1 MKIPKESGVNLNYLF
16 LIFIT
21 FSLIACELGSDY
33 TKSNQNLKNKN
44 GAVSSTS
51 SLASAAGIDIM
62 KKGGNAFDAIVATG
76 FTLAVTSPSNGNIG
90 GGGFMVAR
98 TAEGEIVTLD
108 FREKAPT
115 LSYETMFLDQEGN
128 YSRNLA
134 LLSHKSSG
142 VPGTVDGLL
151 KIFDDYGSGN
161 FTLDEIMSYA
171 IDYAENGHAINKS
184 SAWGFDFYKHLFLE
198 DKGST
203 EIFIKNY
210 SLEMRQLKEDVQNET
225 IPEEEYI
232 KKMRDI
238 KEWNEGDIIVQ
249 KDLAKT
255 LKRIA
260 TNGRDGFYDGETADL
275 IVSEMKANNGLIS
288 HDDLNE
294 YSSVYREPIV
304 GSYRGY
310 TIISMG
316 PPSSGGPLI
325 IQMLNMLENFD
336 VSSMT
341 RNSTEFVH
349 MLTEIQRLAYADRA
363 IHLGDPD
370 FYPSPVPMLISKD
383 YAKKRLELVSM
394 DKATPSTDIA
404 AGSTIPESME
414 TTHYSAMDKFGNTVG
429 ITTTINLSYGNKKIV
444 DGAGFLLNNEMD
456 DFASSPGSQ
465 NAFGLIGYEA
475 NSIKPAKR
483 PLSSMSPTI
492 VLNPEGEPL
501 MTIGAAG
508 GSRIITT
515 VLQVIISVIDHKL
528 NVQEAISLGRT
539 HSQWIPDVIRYEG
552 KNKMNTEFNQF
563 LPSLSTKQIE
573 DLKSLNHKFEDG
585 NVENGIYYLARAHGI
600 MYKDG
605 QFITGVDWRGNGEIS
620 DGITY

>member
-1 MKIPKESGVNLNYLF
+1 ML
-16 LIFIT
+16 
-21 FSLIACELGSDY
+21 SLVACKFGSDY
-33 TKSNQNLKNKN
+33 TQSSENLENKN

-51 SLASAAGIDIM
+51 RLASAAGIDIM

-98 TAEGEIVTLD
+98 TANGEIVTLD

-115 LSYETMFLDQEGN
+115 LSYETMFLDENGN

-142 VPGTVDGLL
+142 VPGTVDGLI
-151 KIFDDYGSGN
+151 KIFNDYGSGN
-161 FTLDEIMSYA
+161 FTLNEILSYA
-171 IDYAENGHAINKS
+171 IEYAENGHAINKS
-184 SAWGFDFYKHLFLE
+184 SAFGFDFYKHLFLE

-203 EIFIKNY
+203 EVFIKDY
-210 SLEMRQLKEDVQNET
+210 SLEMRQLQEDVSNGT

-232 KKMRDI
+232 KKMRQLNQ
-238 KEWNEGDIIVQ
+238 WNEGDVIVQ
-249 KDLAKT
+249 KDLAET

-260 TNGRDGFYDGETADL
+260 LNGRDGFYEGKTADL
-275 IVSEMKANNGLIS
+275 IVNEMKLNNGLIS
-288 HDDLNE
+288 HDDLKE
-294 YSSVYREPIV
+294 YNSVYREPIV
-304 GSYRGY
+304 GNYRGH

-325 IQMLNMLENFD
+325 IQMLNMLENFE
-336 VSSMT
+336 VQAMK

-383 YAKKRLELVSM
+383 YAKKRLGLISM
-394 DKATPSTDIA
+394 DKATPSSEIA

-429 ITTTINLSYGNKKIV
+429 ITTTINLSFGNKKIV

-492 VLNPEGEPL
+492 VLSPEGEPL

-528 NVQEAISLGRT
+528 NVQEAINLGRT

-552 KNKMNTEFNQF
+552 MNNMNTKFNKF
-563 LPSLSTKQIE
+563 LPSLSTKQIDE
-573 DLKSLNHKFEDG
+573 LKSLNHRFEDG

-605 QFITGVDWRGNGEIS
+605 QFTTGVDWRGNGEIS

>member
-1 MKIPKESGVNLNYLF
+1 MKKNLNYLF
-16 LIFIT
+16 LILVT

-33 TKSNQNLKNKN
+33 TKTNQNLKNKN

-151 KIFDDYGSGN
+151 KIFYDYGSGN

-210 SLEMRQLKEDVQNET
+210 SLEMRQLQEDVQNET

-260 TNGRDGFYDGETADL
+260 TNGRDGFYEGETADL

-492 VLNPEGEPL
+492 VLTPEGEPL

>member
-1 MKIPKESGVNLNYLF
+1 MFML
-16 LIFIT
+16 
-21 FSLIACELGSDY
+21 SLMACKFGSDY
-33 TKSNQNLKNKN
+33 TQTNQNLENKN

-51 SLASAAGIDIM
+51 RLASAAGIDIM

-98 TAEGEIVTLD
+98 TANGEIVTLD

-115 LSYETMFLDQEGN
+115 LSYETMFLDENGN

-142 VPGTVDGLL
+142 VPGTVDGLI
-151 KIFDDYGSGN
+151 KIFNDYGSGN
-161 FTLDEIMSYA
+161 FTLNEILSYA
-171 IDYAENGHAINKS
+171 IEYAENGHAINKS
-184 SAWGFDFYKHLFLE
+184 SAFGFDFYKHLFLE

-203 EIFIKNY
+203 EVFIKDY
-210 SLEMRQLKEDVQNET
+210 SLEMRQLQEDVSNGT

-232 KKMRDI
+232 KKMRQLNQ
-238 KEWNEGDIIVQ
+238 WNEGDVIVQ
-249 KDLAKT
+249 KDLAET

-260 TNGRDGFYDGETADL
+260 LNGRDGFYEGKTADL
-275 IVSEMKANNGLIS
+275 IVNEMKLNNGLIS
-288 HDDLNE
+288 HDDLKE
-294 YSSVYREPIV
+294 YNSVYREPIV
-304 GSYRGY
+304 GNYRGH

-325 IQMLNMLENFD
+325 IQMLNMLENFE
-336 VSSMT
+336 VQAMK

-383 YAKKRLELVSM
+383 YAKKRLGLISM
-394 DKATPSTDIA
+394 DKATPSSEIA
-404 AGSTIPESME
+404 AGSTTPESME

-429 ITTTINLSYGNKKIV
+429 ITTTINLSFGNKKIV

-492 VLNPEGEPL
+492 VLNPEGESL

-515 VLQVIISVIDHKL
+515 VLQVIISVVDHKL
-528 NVQEAISLGRT
+528 NVQEAINLGRT

-552 KNKMNTEFNQF
+552 VNDMNTKSNEF
-563 LPSLSTKQIE
+563 LPSLSAKQIDE
-573 DLKSLNHKFEDG
+573 LKNLNHRFEDG

-605 QFITGVDWRGNGEIS
+605 QFTTGVDWRGNGEIS

>member
-1 MKIPKESGVNLNYLF
+1 MKKNLNYLF

-21 FSLIACELGSDY
+21 LSLIACKFGSDY
-33 TKSNQNLKNKN
+33 KKTNQNPDNKN

-51 SLASAAGIDIM
+51 KLASAAGVDIM

-98 TAEGEIVTLD
+98 TANGEIVTLD

-115 LSYETMFLDQEGN
+115 LSYETMFLDENGN

-142 VPGTVDGLL
+142 VPGTVNGLI

-161 FTLDEIMSYA
+161 FTLEEILSYA

-184 SAWGFDFYKHLFLE
+184 SAFGFDFYKHIFLE

-203 EIFIKNY
+203 DIFIKDY
-210 SLEMRQLKEDVQNET
+210 SLEMKQLQEDVLSGT
-225 IPEEEYI
+225 IPQEEYI
-232 KKMRDI
+232 NKMRTLKQWD
-238 KEWNEGDIIVQ
+238 EGDIIVQ
-249 KDLAKT
+249 KDLAET

-260 TNGRDGFYDGETADL
+260 SNGRDGFYEGKTADL
-275 IVSEMKANNGLIS
+275 IVNEMKANNGLIS
-288 HDDLNE
+288 HDDLKKYN
-294 YSSVYREPIV
+294 SVYRKPIV

-325 IQMLNMLENFD
+325 IQMLNMLENFEI
-336 VSSMT
+336 SSIK

-349 MLTEIQRLAYADRA
+349 MITEIQRLAYADRA

-383 YAKKRLELVSM
+383 YAKKRLGLVSM
-394 DKATPSTDIA
+394 DTATPSSEIA
-404 AGSTIPESME
+404 AGNTIPESME

-492 VLNPEGEPL
+492 VLSPEGEPL

-515 VLQVIISVIDHKL
+515 VLQIIISVIDHKL
-528 NVQEAISLGRT
+528 NVQEAINLGRT

-552 KNKMNTEFNQF
+552 KNRMNTEFNQF
-563 LPSLSTKQIE
+563 LPSLSTKQIDE
-573 DLKSLNHKFEDG
+573 LKSLNHKFEDG

>member
-1 MKIPKESGVNLNYLF
+1 MKKNLNYLF

-33 TKSNQNLKNKN
+33 TKTNQNLNNKN

-142 VPGTVDGLL
+142 VPGTVDGLIR
-151 KIFDDYGSGN
+151 IFNDYGSGN
-161 FTLDEIMSYA
+161 FTLNEILSYA

-210 SLEMRQLKEDVQNET
+210 SLEMRQLQEDVQNET

-260 TNGRDGFYDGETADL
+260 TNGRDGFYEGETADL

-288 HDDLNE
+288 YEDLKE
-294 YSSVYREPIV
+294 YNSVYRKPII

-414 TTHYSAMDKFGNTVG
+414 TTHYSAMDKLGNTVG

-492 VLNPEGEPL
+492 VLTPEGEPL

-515 VLQVIISVIDHKL
+515 VLQVIISVVDHNL
-528 NVQEAISLGRT
+528 SVQDAINLGRT

-563 LPSLSTKQIE
+563 LPSLSEKQISE
-573 DLKSLNHKFEDG
+573 LEELDHKFEDG
-585 NVENGIYYLARAHGI
+585 NVESGMYYLARAHGI
-600 MYKDG
+600 MYKKG
-605 QFITGVDWRGNGEIS
+605 QFFTGVDWRGNGEIS

>member
-1 MKIPKESGVNLNYLF
+1 MKKNLNYLF

-33 TKSNQNLKNKN
+33 TKTNQNLNNKN

-90 GGGFMVAR
+90 GGGFMVAK
-98 TAEGEIVTLD
+98 TSDGEIVTLD

-142 VPGTVDGLL
+142 VPGTVDGLIR
-151 KIFDDYGSGN
+151 IFNDYGSGN
-161 FTLDEIMSYA
+161 FTLDEILSYA

-210 SLEMRQLKEDVQNET
+210 SLEMRQLQEDVQNET

-260 TNGRDGFYDGETADL
+260 TNGRDGFYEGETADL
-275 IVSEMKANNGLIS
+275 IVSEMKANNGLITYE
-288 HDDLNE
+288 DLKE
-294 YSSVYREPIV
+294 YNSVYRKPVI

-414 TTHYSAMDKFGNTVG
+414 TTHYSAMDKLGNTVG

-492 VLNPEGEPL
+492 VLTPEGEPL

-515 VLQVIISVIDHKL
+515 VLQVIISVVDHNL
-528 NVQEAISLGRT
+528 SVQDAINLGRT

-563 LPSLSTKQIE
+563 LPSLSEKQISE
-573 DLKSLNHKFEDG
+573 LEELDHKFEDG
-585 NVENGIYYLARAHGI
+585 NVESGMYYLARAHGI
-600 MYKDG
+600 MYKKG
-605 QFITGVDWRGNGEIS
+605 QFFTGVDWRGNGEIS

>member
-1 MKIPKESGVNLNYLF
+1 MFML
-16 LIFIT
+16 
-21 FSLIACELGSDY
+21 SLMACKFGSDY
-33 TKSNQNLKNKN
+33 TQTNQNLENKN

-51 SLASAAGIDIM
+51 RLASAAGIDIM

-98 TAEGEIVTLD
+98 TANGEIITLD

-115 LSYETMFLDQEGN
+115 LSYETMFLDENGN

-142 VPGTVDGLL
+142 VPGTVDGLI
-151 KIFDDYGSGN
+151 KIFNDYGSGN
-161 FTLDEIMSYA
+161 FTLNEILSYA
-171 IDYAENGHAINKS
+171 IEYAENGHAINKS
-184 SAWGFDFYKHLFLE
+184 SAFGFDFYKHLFLE

-203 EIFIKNY
+203 EVFIKDY
-210 SLEMRQLKEDVQNET
+210 SLEMRQLQEDVSNGT

-232 KKMRDI
+232 KKMRQLNQ
-238 KEWNEGDIIVQ
+238 WNEGDVIVQ
-249 KDLAKT
+249 KDLAET

-260 TNGRDGFYDGETADL
+260 LNGRDGFYEGKTADL
-275 IVSEMKANNGLIS
+275 IVNEMKLNNGLIS
-288 HDDLNE
+288 HDDLKE
-294 YSSVYREPIV
+294 YNSVYREPIV
-304 GSYRGY
+304 GNYRGH

-325 IQMLNMLENFD
+325 IQMLNMLENFE
-336 VSSMT
+336 VQAMK

-383 YAKKRLELVSM
+383 YAKKRLGLISM
-394 DKATPSTDIA
+394 DKATPSSEIA
-404 AGSTIPESME
+404 AGSTTPESME

-429 ITTTINLSYGNKKIV
+429 ITTTINLSFGNKKIV

-492 VLNPEGEPL
+492 VLNPEGESL

-515 VLQVIISVIDHKL
+515 VLQVIISVVDHKL
-528 NVQEAISLGRT
+528 NVQEAINLGRT

-552 KNKMNTEFNQF
+552 VNDMNTKSNEF
-563 LPSLSTKQIE
+563 LPSLSTKQIDE
-573 DLKSLNHKFEDG
+573 LKNLNHRFEDG

-605 QFITGVDWRGNGEIS
+605 QFTTGVDWRGNGEIS

>member
-1 MKIPKESGVNLNYLF
+1 MKITLKRIS
-16 LIFIT
+16 LILIAI
-21 FSLIACELGSDY
+21 SLIACEQGSDY
-33 TKSNQNLKNKN
+33 TLASKNKANKN

-51 SLASAAGIDIM
+51 RLASEAGIDIM

-76 FTLAVTSPSNGNIG
+76 FTLAVTSPANGNIG

-98 TAEGEIVTLD
+98 TADGEIISLD

-115 LSYETMFLDQEGN
+115 LSYETMFLDQNGE

-142 VPGTVDGLL
+142 VPGTVDGLI

-161 FTLDEIMSYA
+161 FTLEEILSYA
-171 IDYAENGHAINKS
+171 INYAENGHPINKS
-184 SAWGFDFYKHLFLE
+184 SAFGFDFYKHLFLE
-198 DKGST
+198 DEGST
-203 EIFIKNY
+203 DIFIKDY
-210 SLEMRQLKEDVQNET
+210 SIEMRQLQEDVLNGT

-232 KKMRDI
+232 EKMRGFDQW
-238 KEWNEGDIIVQ
+238 KQGDIIYQ
-249 KDLAKT
+249 KDLAET

-260 TNGRDGFYDGETADL
+260 KKGRDGFYKGKTADL
-275 IVSEMKANNGLIS
+275 IVNEMRANNGLIS
-288 HDDLNE
+288 HKDLE
-294 YSSVYREPIV
+294 QYDSVYRDPII
-304 GSYRGY
+304 GTYRGY
-310 TIISMG
+310 TIASMG

-325 IQMLNMLENFD
+325 VQMLNMLENFD
-336 VSSMT
+336 VSSME
-341 RNSTEFVH
+341 RNSTQFVH

-370 FYPSPVPMLISKD
+370 FYPSPIPMLVSKE

-394 DKATPSTDIA
+394 DKATPSGEIA
-404 AGSTIPESME
+404 AGTTIPESME

-456 DFASSPGSQ
+456 DFATSPGVQ

-492 VLNPEGEPL
+492 VLDPEGNSL
-501 MTIGAAG
+501 MTVGAAG
-508 GSRIITT
+508 GSRIITA
-515 VLQVIISVIDHKL
+515 VLQVIISVVDHNL
-528 NVQEAISLGRT
+528 DVQDAINLGRT

-552 KNKMNTEFNQF
+552 ANNLNEEFNEF
-563 LPSLSTKQIE
+563 LPSLSANQIDE
-573 DLKSLNHKFEDG
+573 LKKLNHKFEDG
-585 NVENGIYYLARAHGI
+585 NVESGNYFLARAHGI

-605 QFITGVDWRGNGEIS
+605 QFYTGVDWRGNGEIS

>member
-1 MKIPKESGVNLNYLF
+1 MKKNFIYLF

-21 FSLIACELGSDY
+21 LSLIACEFGSDY
-33 TKSNQNLKNKN
+33 TKANQNLENEN

-51 SLASAAGIDIM
+51 RLASAAGVDIM

-90 GGGFMVAR
+90 GGGFMVAT
-98 TAEGEIVTLD
+98 TANGEIVTLD

-115 LSYETMFLDQEGN
+115 LSYETMFLDKDGN

-142 VPGTVDGLL
+142 VPGTVDGLI

-161 FTLDEIMSYA
+161 FTLEEILSYA
-171 IDYAENGHAINKS
+171 IHYAENGHAINKS
-184 SAWGFDFYKHLFLE
+184 SAFGFDFYKHLFLE
-198 DKGST
+198 DEGST
-203 EIFIKNY
+203 EIFIKDY
-210 SLEMRQLKEDVQNET
+210 SLEMRQLQEDVFNGT

-232 KKMRDI
+232 DKMRALNQWD
-238 KEWNEGDIIVQ
+238 KGDIIVQ
-249 KDLAKT
+249 KDLAET
-255 LKRIA
+255 LKRIVA
-260 TNGRDGFYDGETADL
+260 DGRDGFYTGKTADL

-288 HDDLNE
+288 HNDLKE
-294 YSSVYREPIV
+294 YNSVYREPIV

-325 IQMLNMLENFD
+325 IQMLNMLENFEIA
-336 VSSMT
+336 SIK

-383 YAKKRLELVSM
+383 YAKKRLGLVSM
-394 DKATPSTDIA
+394 DKATPSSAIA
-404 AGSTIPESME
+404 AGKTIHESME

-492 VLNPEGEPL
+492 VLSPDGEPL

-515 VLQVIISVIDHKL
+515 VLQIIISVIDHKL
-528 NVQEAISLGRT
+528 NVQEAINLGRT

-552 KNKMNTEFNQF
+552 ENRMNTEFNQF
-563 LPSLSTKQIE
+563 LPSLSVKQID

>member
-1 MKIPKESGVNLNYLF
+1 MFML
-16 LIFIT
+16 
-21 FSLIACELGSDY
+21 SLMACKFGSDY
-33 TKSNQNLKNKN
+33 TQSSQNLENKN

-51 SLASAAGIDIM
+51 RLASAAGIDIM

-98 TAEGEIVTLD
+98 TANGEIVTLD

-115 LSYETMFLDQEGN
+115 LSYETMFLDENGN

-142 VPGTVDGLL
+142 VPGTVDGLI
-151 KIFDDYGSGN
+151 KIFNDYGSGN
-161 FTLDEIMSYA
+161 FTLNEILSYA
-171 IDYAENGHAINKS
+171 IEYAENGHAINKS
-184 SAWGFDFYKHLFLE
+184 SAFGFDFYKHLFLE

-203 EIFIKNY
+203 EVFIKDY
-210 SLEMRQLKEDVQNET
+210 SLEMRQLQEDVSNGT

-232 KKMRDI
+232 KKMR
-238 KEWNEGDIIVQ
+238 ELNQWNEGDIIVQ
-249 KDLAKT
+249 KDLAET

-260 TNGRDGFYDGETADL
+260 LNGRDGFYEGKTADL
-275 IVSEMKANNGLIS
+275 IVNEMKLNNGLIS
-288 HDDLNE
+288 HDDLKE
-294 YSSVYREPIV
+294 YNSVYREPIV
-304 GSYRGY
+304 GNYRGH

-325 IQMLNMLENFD
+325 IQMLNMLENFE
-336 VSSMT
+336 VQAMK

-383 YAKKRLELVSM
+383 YAKKRLGLISM
-394 DKATPSTDIA
+394 DKATPSSEIA

-429 ITTTINLSYGNKKIV
+429 ITTTINLSFGNKKIV

-492 VLNPEGEPL
+492 VLSPEGEPL

-515 VLQVIISVIDHKL
+515 VLQVIISVVDHKL
-528 NVQEAISLGRT
+528 NVQEAINLGRT

-552 KNKMNTEFNQF
+552 VNDMNTKSNEF
-563 LPSLSTKQIE
+563 LPSLSAKQIDE
-573 DLKSLNHKFEDG
+573 LKNLNHRFEDG

-605 QFITGVDWRGNGEIS
+605 QFTTGVDWRGNGEIS

>member
-1 MKIPKESGVNLNYLF
+1 MKKNLNYLF
-16 LIFIT
+16 LILAT

-33 TKSNQNLKNKN
+33 TKTNQNLKNKN

-142 VPGTVDGLL
+142 VPGTVDGLIR
-151 KIFDDYGSGN
+151 IFNDYGSGN
-161 FTLDEIMSYA
+161 FTLDEILSYA

-210 SLEMRQLKEDVQNET
+210 SLEMRQLQEDVQNET

-260 TNGRDGFYDGETADL
+260 TNGRDGFYEGETADL
-275 IVSEMKANNGLIS
+275 IVSEMKANNGLITYE
-288 HDDLNE
+288 DLKE
-294 YSSVYREPIV
+294 YNSVYRKPII

-414 TTHYSAMDKFGNTVG
+414 TTHYSAMDKLGNTVG

-492 VLNPEGEPL
+492 VLTPEGEPL

-515 VLQVIISVIDHKL
+515 VLQVIISVVDHNL
-528 NVQEAISLGRT
+528 SVQDAINLGRT

-563 LPSLSTKQIE
+563 LPSLSEKQISE
-573 DLKSLNHKFEDG
+573 LEELDHKFEDG
-585 NVENGIYYLARAHGI
+585 NVESGMYYLARAHGI
-600 MYKDG
+600 MYKNG
-605 QFITGVDWRGNGEIS
+605 QFFTGVDWRGNGEIS

>member
-1 MKIPKESGVNLNYLF
+1 MEIILKKTS
-16 LIFIT
+16 LILIAI
-21 FSLIACELGSDY
+21 SLIACELGSDY
-33 TKSNQNLKNKN
+33 PLANNNEENKN

-51 SLASAAGIDIM
+51 NLASEAGIDIM

-76 FTLAVTSPSNGNIG
+76 FTLAVTSPANGNIG

-98 TAEGEIVTLD
+98 TADGEIISLD

-115 LSYETMFLDQEGN
+115 LSYETMFLDKDGK

-134 LLSHKSSG
+134 LLSHQSSG
-142 VPGTVDGLL
+142 VPGTVDGLI
-151 KIFDDYGSGN
+151 KILNDYGSGN
-161 FTLDEIMSYA
+161 FTLQEILSYA

-184 SAWGFDFYKHLFLE
+184 SAFGFDFYKHFFLE
-198 DKGST
+198 DVGST
-203 EIFIKNY
+203 KIFIKDY
-210 SLEMRQLKEDVQNET
+210 SLEMRQLQEDVLNGT

-232 KKMRDI
+232 KKMRALDQ
-238 KEWNEGDIIVQ
+238 WNQGDIIYQ
-249 KDLAKT
+249 KDLAET

-260 TNGRDGFYDGETADL
+260 KNGRDGFYKGETADL
-275 IVSEMKANNGLIS
+275 IVDEMKSNNGLIS
-288 HDDLNE
+288 HADLEE
-294 YSSVYREPIV
+294 YNSVYRDPII
-304 GSYRGY
+304 GNYRGF
-310 TIISMG
+310 TIASMG

-336 VSSMT
+336 VSSMK
-341 RNSTEFVH
+341 RNSTQFVH

-370 FYPSPVPMLISKD
+370 FYPSPIPMLVSKD
-383 YAKKRLELVSM
+383 YAKKRLGLVSM
-394 DKATPSTDIA
+394 DKATPSEEIA
-404 AGSTIPESME
+404 AGKSIPESME
-414 TTHYSAMDKFGNTVG
+414 TTHYSAMDSFGNTVG

-456 DFASSPGSQ
+456 DFATSPGVQ

-492 VLNPEGEPL
+492 VLDPDGKPL

-515 VLQVIISVIDHKL
+515 VLQVIISVVDHNL
-528 NVQEAISLGRT
+528 NVQDAINLGRT

-552 KNKMNTEFNQF
+552 KNNLIEESNKF
-563 LPSLSTKQIE
+563 LPSLSSKQIDE
-573 DLKSLNHKFEDG
+573 LKMLNHKFEDG
-585 NVENGIYYLARAHGI
+585 NVENGNYFIARAHGI
-600 MYKDG
+600 MYKNG
-605 QFITGVDWRGNGEIS
+605 QFFTGVDWRGNGEIS

>member
-1 MKIPKESGVNLNYLF
+1 MKKNLNYLF

-21 FSLIACELGSDY
+21 LSLIACEFGSDY
-33 TKSNQNLKNKN
+33 TKTNQNLNNKN

-51 SLASAAGIDIM
+51 RLASAAGVDIM

-98 TAEGEIVTLD
+98 TANGEIVTLD

-115 LSYETMFLDQEGN
+115 LSYETMFLDENGN

-161 FTLDEIMSYA
+161 FTIEEILSYA
-171 IDYAENGHAINKS
+171 IDYAENGHTINKS
-184 SAWGFDFYKHLFLE
+184 SAFGFDFYKHLFLE
-198 DKGST
+198 DEGST
-203 EIFIKNY
+203 DIFIKDY
-210 SLEMRQLKEDVQNET
+210 SLEMRQLQEDVLNGT
-225 IPEEEYI
+225 IPQEEYI
-232 KKMRDI
+232 DKMRLI
-238 KEWNEGDIIVQ
+238 KQWDEGDIIFQ
-249 KDLAKT
+249 KDLAET

-260 TNGRDGFYDGETADL
+260 SDGRDGFYKGKTADL
-275 IVSEMKANNGLIS
+275 IVNEMKANNGLIS
-288 HDDLNE
+288 HDDLKE
-294 YSSVYREPIV
+294 YNSVYREPIV

-325 IQMLNMLENFD
+325 IQMLNMLENFEIA
-336 VSSMT
+336 SMK

-370 FYPSPVPMLISKD
+370 FYPSPVPMLISKE
-383 YAKKRLELVSM
+383 YAKKRLGLVSM
-394 DKATPSTDIA
+394 DKATPSTKIA
-404 AGSTIPESME
+404 AGNTTPESME

-528 NVQEAISLGRT
+528 NVQEAINLGRT

-552 KNKMNTEFNQF
+552 ENRMNTEFNQF

>member
-1 MKIPKESGVNLNYLF
+1 MFML
-16 LIFIT
+16 
-21 FSLIACELGSDY
+21 SLMACKFGSDY
-33 TKSNQNLKNKN
+33 TQTNQNLENKN

-51 SLASAAGIDIM
+51 RLASAAGIDIM

-98 TAEGEIVTLD
+98 TANGEIVTLD

-115 LSYETMFLDQEGN
+115 LSYETMFLDENGN

-142 VPGTVDGLL
+142 VPGTVDGLI
-151 KIFDDYGSGN
+151 KIFNDYGSGN
-161 FTLDEIMSYA
+161 FTLNEILSYA
-171 IDYAENGHAINKS
+171 IEYAENGHAINKS
-184 SAWGFDFYKHLFLE
+184 SAFGFDFYKHLFLE

-203 EIFIKNY
+203 EVFIKDY
-210 SLEMRQLKEDVQNET
+210 SLEMRQLQEDVSNGT

-232 KKMRDI
+232 KKMR
-238 KEWNEGDIIVQ
+238 ELNQWNEGDVIVQ
-249 KDLAKT
+249 KDLAET

-260 TNGRDGFYDGETADL
+260 LNGRDGFYEGKTADL
-275 IVSEMKANNGLIS
+275 IVNEMKLNNGLIS
-288 HDDLNE
+288 HEDLKE
-294 YSSVYREPIV
+294 YNSVYREPIV
-304 GSYRGY
+304 GNYRGH

-325 IQMLNMLENFD
+325 IQMLNMLENFE
-336 VSSMT
+336 VQAMK

-383 YAKKRLELVSM
+383 YAKKRLGLISM
-394 DKATPSTDIA
+394 DKATPSSKIA
-404 AGSTIPESME
+404 AGSTTPESME

-429 ITTTINLSYGNKKIV
+429 ITTTINLSFGNKKIV

-492 VLNPEGEPL
+492 VLNPEGESL

-515 VLQVIISVIDHKL
+515 VLQVIISVVDHKL
-528 NVQEAISLGRT
+528 NVQEAINLGRT

-552 KNKMNTEFNQF
+552 VNDMNTKPNEF
-563 LPSLSTKQIE
+563 LPSLSTKQIDE
-573 DLKSLNHKFEDG
+573 LKNLNHRFEDG

-605 QFITGVDWRGNGEIS
+605 QFTTGVDWRGNGEIS

>member
-1 MKIPKESGVNLNYLF
+1 MFML
-16 LIFIT
+16 
-21 FSLIACELGSDY
+21 SLMACKFGSDY
-33 TKSNQNLKNKN
+33 TQTNQNLENKN

-51 SLASAAGIDIM
+51 RLASAAGIDIM

-98 TAEGEIVTLD
+98 TANGEIITLD

-115 LSYETMFLDQEGN
+115 LSYETMFLDENGN

-142 VPGTVDGLL
+142 VPGTVDGLI
-151 KIFDDYGSGN
+151 KIFNDYGSGN
-161 FTLDEIMSYA
+161 FTLNEILSYA
-171 IDYAENGHAINKS
+171 IEYAENGHAINKS
-184 SAWGFDFYKHLFLE
+184 SAFGFDFYKHLFLE

-203 EIFIKNY
+203 EVFIKDY
-210 SLEMRQLKEDVQNET
+210 SLEMRQLQEDVSNGT

-232 KKMRDI
+232 KKMR
-238 KEWNEGDIIVQ
+238 KLNQWNEGDVIVQ
-249 KDLAKT
+249 KDLAET

-260 TNGRDGFYDGETADL
+260 LNGRDGFYEGKTADL
-275 IVSEMKANNGLIS
+275 IVNEMKLNNGLIS
-288 HDDLNE
+288 HEDLKE
-294 YSSVYREPIV
+294 YNSVYREPIV
-304 GSYRGY
+304 GNYRGH

-325 IQMLNMLENFD
+325 IQMLNMLENFE
-336 VSSMT
+336 VQAMK

-383 YAKKRLELVSM
+383 YAKKRLGLISM
-394 DKATPSTDIA
+394 DKATPSSEIA
-404 AGSTIPESME
+404 AGSTTPESME

-429 ITTTINLSYGNKKIV
+429 ITTTINLSFGNKKIV

-492 VLNPEGEPL
+492 VLNPEGESL

-515 VLQVIISVIDHKL
+515 VLQVIISVVDHKL
-528 NVQEAISLGRT
+528 NVQEAINLGRT

-552 KNKMNTEFNQF
+552 VNDMNTKSNEF
-563 LPSLSTKQIE
+563 LPSLSTKQIDE
-573 DLKSLNHKFEDG
+573 LKNLNHRFEDG

-605 QFITGVDWRGNGEIS
+605 QFTTGVDWRGNGEIS

>member
-1 MKIPKESGVNLNYLF
+1 MFML
-16 LIFIT
+16 
-21 FSLIACELGSDY
+21 SLMACKFGSDY
-33 TKSNQNLKNKN
+33 TQTSQNLENKN

-51 SLASAAGIDIM
+51 RLASAAGIDIM

-98 TAEGEIVTLD
+98 TANGEIVTLD

-115 LSYETMFLDQEGN
+115 LSYETMFLDENGN

-142 VPGTVDGLL
+142 VPGTVDGLI
-151 KIFDDYGSGN
+151 KIFNDYGSGN
-161 FTLDEIMSYA
+161 FTLNEILSYA
-171 IDYAENGHAINKS
+171 IEYAENGHAINKS
-184 SAWGFDFYKHLFLE
+184 SAFGFDFYKHLFLE

-203 EIFIKNY
+203 EVFIKDY
-210 SLEMRQLKEDVQNET
+210 SLEMRQLQEDVSNGT

-232 KKMRDI
+232 KKMR
-238 KEWNEGDIIVQ
+238 ELNQWNEGDVIVQ
-249 KDLAKT
+249 KDLAET

-260 TNGRDGFYDGETADL
+260 LNGRDGFYEGKTADL
-275 IVSEMKANNGLIS
+275 IVNEMKLNNGLIS
-288 HDDLNE
+288 HDDLKE
-294 YSSVYREPIV
+294 YNSVYREPIV
-304 GSYRGY
+304 GNYRGH

-325 IQMLNMLENFD
+325 IQMLNMLENFE
-336 VSSMT
+336 VQAMK

-383 YAKKRLELVSM
+383 YAKKRLGLISM
-394 DKATPSTDIA
+394 DKATPSSEIA
-404 AGSTIPESME
+404 AGSTTPESME

-429 ITTTINLSYGNKKIV
+429 ITTTINLSFGNKKIV

-492 VLNPEGEPL
+492 VLNPEGESL

-515 VLQVIISVIDHKL
+515 VLQVIISVVDHKL
-528 NVQEAISLGRT
+528 NVQEAINLGRT

-552 KNKMNTEFNQF
+552 INDMNTKSNEF
-563 LPSLSTKQIE
+563 LPSLSTKQIDE
-573 DLKSLNHKFEDG
+573 LKNLNHRFEDG

-605 QFITGVDWRGNGEIS
+605 QFTTGVDWRGNGEIS

>member
-1 MKIPKESGVNLNYLF
+1 MKKNLNYLF

-33 TKSNQNLKNKN
+33 TKTNQNLNNKN

-76 FTLAVTSPSNGNIG
+76 FSLAVTSPSNGNIG

-98 TAEGEIVTLD
+98 TTEGEIVTLD

-142 VPGTVDGLL
+142 VPGTVDGLIR
-151 KIFDDYGSGN
+151 IFNDYGSGN
-161 FTLDEIMSYA
+161 FTLDEILSYA
-171 IDYAENGHAINKS
+171 IDYAENGHTINKS

-210 SLEMRQLKEDVQNET
+210 SLEMRQLQEDVQNET

-260 TNGRDGFYDGETADL
+260 TNGRDGFYEGETADL
-275 IVSEMKANNGLIS
+275 IVSEMKANNGLITYE
-288 HDDLNE
+288 DLKE
-294 YSSVYREPIV
+294 YNSVYRKPII
-304 GSYRGY
+304 GTYRGY
-310 TIISMG
+310 NIISMG

-336 VSSMT
+336 VASMT

-349 MLTEIQRLAYADRA
+349 LLTEIQRLAYADRA

-414 TTHYSAMDKFGNTVG
+414 TTHYSAMDKLGNIVG

-492 VLNPEGEPL
+492 VLSPEGEPL

-515 VLQVIISVIDHKL
+515 VLQIIISVVDHNL
-528 NVQEAISLGRT
+528 SVQDAINLGRT

-563 LPSLSTKQIE
+563 LPSLSEKQISE
-573 DLKSLNHKFEDG
+573 LEKLDHKFEDG
-585 NVENGIYYLARAHGI
+585 NVESGMYYLARAHGI
-600 MYKDG
+600 MYKNG
-605 QFITGVDWRGNGEIS
+605 QFFTGVDWRGNGEIS

>member
-1 MKIPKESGVNLNYLF
+1 MFML
-16 LIFIT
+16 
-21 FSLIACELGSDY
+21 SLMACKFGSDY
-33 TKSNQNLKNKN
+33 TQTSQNLENKN

-51 SLASAAGIDIM
+51 RLASAAGIDIM

-98 TAEGEIVTLD
+98 TANGEIVTLD

-115 LSYETMFLDQEGN
+115 LSYETMFLDENGN

-142 VPGTVDGLL
+142 VPGTVDGLI

-161 FTLDEIMSYA
+161 FTLDEILSYA

-184 SAWGFDFYKHLFLE
+184 SAFGFDFYKHLFLE

-203 EIFIKNY
+203 EVFIKDY
-210 SLEMRQLKEDVQNET
+210 SLEMRQLQEDVSNGT

-232 KKMRDI
+232 KKMRQLNQ
-238 KEWNEGDIIVQ
+238 WNEGDIIVQ
-249 KDLAKT
+249 KDLAET

-260 TNGRDGFYDGETADL
+260 LNGRDGFYEGKTADL
-275 IVSEMKANNGLIS
+275 IVNEMKLNNGLIS
-288 HDDLNE
+288 HDDLKE
-294 YSSVYREPIV
+294 YNSVYREPIV
-304 GSYRGY
+304 GNYRGH

-325 IQMLNMLENFD
+325 IQMLNMLENFE
-336 VSSMT
+336 VQAMK

-383 YAKKRLELVSM
+383 YAKKRLGLISM
-394 DKATPSTDIA
+394 DKATPSSEIA
-404 AGSTIPESME
+404 AGSTTPESME

-429 ITTTINLSYGNKKIV
+429 ITTTINLSFGNKKIV

-492 VLNPEGEPL
+492 VLNPEGESL

-515 VLQVIISVIDHKL
+515 VLQVIISVVDHKL
-528 NVQEAISLGRT
+528 NVQEAINLGRT

-552 KNKMNTEFNQF
+552 INDMNTRSNEF
-563 LPSLSTKQIE
+563 LPSLSTKQIDE
-573 DLKSLNHKFEDG
+573 LKNLNHRFEDG

-605 QFITGVDWRGNGEIS
+605 QFTTGVDWRGNGEIS

>member
-1 MKIPKESGVNLNYLF
+1 MFML
-16 LIFIT
+16 
-21 FSLIACELGSDY
+21 SLVACKFGSDY
-33 TKSNQNLKNKN
+33 TQTNQNLENKN

-51 SLASAAGIDIM
+51 RLASAAGIDIM

-98 TAEGEIVTLD
+98 TTNGEIVTLD

-115 LSYETMFLDQEGN
+115 LSYETMFLDENGN

-142 VPGTVDGLL
+142 VPGTVDGLI

-161 FTLDEIMSYA
+161 FTIDEILSYA
-171 IDYAENGHAINKS
+171 IKYAENGHAINKS
-184 SAWGFDFYKHLFLE
+184 SAFGFDFYKHLFLE

-203 EIFIKNY
+203 EVFIKDY
-210 SLEMRQLKEDVQNET
+210 SLEMRQLQEDVSNGT

-232 KKMRDI
+232 KKMR
-238 KEWNEGDIIVQ
+238 ELNQWNEGDVIVQ
-249 KDLAKT
+249 KDLAET

-260 TNGRDGFYDGETADL
+260 LNGRDGFYEGKTADL
-275 IVSEMKANNGLIS
+275 IVNEMKLNNGLIS
-288 HDDLNE
+288 HDDLKE
-294 YSSVYREPIV
+294 YNSVYREPIV
-304 GSYRGY
+304 GNYRGH

-325 IQMLNMLENFD
+325 IQMLNMLENFE
-336 VSSMT
+336 VQAMK

-383 YAKKRLELVSM
+383 YAKKRLGLISM
-394 DKATPSTDIA
+394 DKATPSSEIA
-404 AGSTIPESME
+404 AGSTTPESME

-429 ITTTINLSYGNKKIV
+429 ITTTINLSFGNKKIV

-492 VLNPEGEPL
+492 VLNPEGESL

-515 VLQVIISVIDHKL
+515 VLQVIISVVDHKL
-528 NVQEAISLGRT
+528 NVQEAINLGRT

-552 KNKMNTEFNQF
+552 VNDMNTKSNEF
-563 LPSLSTKQIE
+563 LPSLSTKQIDE
-573 DLKSLNHKFEDG
+573 LKNLNHRFEDG

-605 QFITGVDWRGNGEIS
+605 QFTTGVDWRGNGEIS

>member
-1 MKIPKESGVNLNYLF
+1 MFML
-16 LIFIT
+16 
-21 FSLIACELGSDY
+21 SLMACKFGSDY
-33 TKSNQNLKNKN
+33 TQTSQNIENKN

-51 SLASAAGIDIM
+51 RLASAAGIDIM

-98 TAEGEIVTLD
+98 TANGEIVTLD

-115 LSYETMFLDQEGN
+115 LSYETMFLDENGN

-142 VPGTVDGLL
+142 VPGTVDGLI

-161 FTLDEIMSYA
+161 FTLDEILSYA
-171 IDYAENGHAINKS
+171 IDYAENGHEINKS
-184 SAWGFDFYKHLFLE
+184 SAFGFDFYKHLFLE

-203 EIFIKNY
+203 EVFIKDY
-210 SLEMRQLKEDVQNET
+210 SLEMRQLQEDVSNGT

-232 KKMRDI
+232 KKMRQLNQ
-238 KEWNEGDIIVQ
+238 WNEGDIIVQ
-249 KDLAKT
+249 KDLAET

-260 TNGRDGFYDGETADL
+260 LNGRDGFYEGKTADL
-275 IVSEMKANNGLIS
+275 IVNEMKLNNGLIS
-288 HDDLNE
+288 HDDLKE
-294 YSSVYREPIV
+294 YNSVYREPIV
-304 GSYRGY
+304 GNYRGH

-325 IQMLNMLENFD
+325 IQMLNMLENFE
-336 VSSMT
+336 VQAMK

-383 YAKKRLELVSM
+383 YAKKRLGLISM
-394 DKATPSTDIA
+394 DKATPSSEIA
-404 AGSTIPESME
+404 AGSTTPESME

-429 ITTTINLSYGNKKIV
+429 ITTTINLSFGNKKIV

-492 VLNPEGEPL
+492 VLNPEGESL

-515 VLQVIISVIDHKL
+515 VLQVIISVVDHKL
-528 NVQEAISLGRT
+528 NVQEAINLGRT

-552 KNKMNTEFNQF
+552 INDMNTKSNEF
-563 LPSLSTKQIE
+563 LPSLSTKQIDE
-573 DLKSLNHKFEDG
+573 LKNLNHRFEDG

-605 QFITGVDWRGNGEIS
+605 QFTTGVDWRGNGEIS

>member
-1 MKIPKESGVNLNYLF
+1 ML
-16 LIFIT
+16 
-21 FSLIACELGSDY
+21 SLMACKFGSDY
-33 TKSNQNLKNKN
+33 TQTSQNIENKN

-51 SLASAAGIDIM
+51 RLASAAGIDIM

-98 TAEGEIVTLD
+98 TANGEIVTLD

-115 LSYETMFLDQEGN
+115 LSYETMFLDENGN

-142 VPGTVDGLL
+142 VPGTVDGLI

-161 FTLDEIMSYA
+161 FTLDEILSYA

-184 SAWGFDFYKHLFLE
+184 SAFGFDFYKHLFLE

-203 EIFIKNY
+203 EVFIKDY
-210 SLEMRQLKEDVQNET
+210 SLEMRQLQEDVSNGT

-232 KKMRDI
+232 KKMRQLNQ
-238 KEWNEGDIIVQ
+238 WNEGDIIVQ
-249 KDLAKT
+249 KDLAET

-260 TNGRDGFYDGETADL
+260 LNGRDGFYEGKTADL
-275 IVSEMKANNGLIS
+275 IVNEMKLNNGLIS
-288 HDDLNE
+288 HDDLKE
-294 YSSVYREPIV
+294 YNSVYREPIV
-304 GSYRGY
+304 GNYRGH

-325 IQMLNMLENFD
+325 IQMLNMLENFE
-336 VSSMT
+336 VQAMK

-383 YAKKRLELVSM
+383 YAKKRLGLISM
-394 DKATPSTDIA
+394 DKATPSSEIA

-429 ITTTINLSYGNKKIV
+429 ITTTINLSFGNKKIV

-492 VLNPEGEPL
+492 VLNPEGESL

-515 VLQVIISVIDHKL
+515 VLQVIISVVDHKL
-528 NVQEAISLGRT
+528 NVQEAINLGRT

-552 KNKMNTEFNQF
+552 INDMNTKSNEF
-563 LPSLSTKQIE
+563 LPSLSTKQIDE
-573 DLKSLNHKFEDG
+573 LKNLNHRFEDG

-605 QFITGVDWRGNGEIS
+605 QFTTGVDWRGNGEIS

>member
-1 MKIPKESGVNLNYLF
+1 MFML
-16 LIFIT
+16 
-21 FSLIACELGSDY
+21 SLMACKFGSDY
-33 TKSNQNLKNKN
+33 TQTSQNLENKN

-51 SLASAAGIDIM
+51 RLASAAGIDIM

-98 TAEGEIVTLD
+98 TANGEMVTLD

-115 LSYETMFLDQEGN
+115 LSYETMFLDENGN

-142 VPGTVDGLL
+142 VPGTVDGLI
-151 KIFDDYGSGN
+151 KIFNDYGSGN
-161 FTLDEIMSYA
+161 FTLNEILSYA
-171 IDYAENGHAINKS
+171 IEYAENGHAINKS
-184 SAWGFDFYKHLFLE
+184 SAFGFDFYKHLFLE

-203 EIFIKNY
+203 EVFIKDY
-210 SLEMRQLKEDVQNET
+210 SLEMRQLQEDVSNGT

-232 KKMRDI
+232 KKMRQLNQ
-238 KEWNEGDIIVQ
+238 WNEGDIIVQ
-249 KDLAKT
+249 KDLAET

-260 TNGRDGFYDGETADL
+260 LNGRDGFYEGKTADL
-275 IVSEMKANNGLIS
+275 IVNEMKLNNGLIS
-288 HDDLNE
+288 HDDLKE
-294 YSSVYREPIV
+294 YNSVYREPIV
-304 GSYRGY
+304 GNYRGH

-325 IQMLNMLENFD
+325 IQMLNMLENFE
-336 VSSMT
+336 VQAMK

-383 YAKKRLELVSM
+383 YAKKRLGLISM
-394 DKATPSTDIA
+394 DKATPSSEIA
-404 AGSTIPESME
+404 AGSTTPESME

-429 ITTTINLSYGNKKIV
+429 ITTTINLSFGNKKIV

-492 VLNPEGEPL
+492 VLNPEGESL

-528 NVQEAISLGRT
+528 NVQEAINLGRT

-552 KNKMNTEFNQF
+552 VNDVNTKSNEF
-563 LPSLSTKQIE
+563 LPSLSTKQIDE
-573 DLKSLNHKFEDG
+573 LKNLNHRFEDG

-605 QFITGVDWRGNGEIS
+605 QFTTGVDWRGNGEIS

>member
-1 MKIPKESGVNLNYLF
+1 MFML
-16 LIFIT
+16 
-21 FSLIACELGSDY
+21 SLMACKFGSDY
-33 TKSNQNLKNKN
+33 TQTSQNLENKN

-51 SLASAAGIDIM
+51 RLASAAGIDIM

-98 TAEGEIVTLD
+98 TANGEIVTLD

-115 LSYETMFLDQEGN
+115 LSYETMFLDENGN

-142 VPGTVDGLL
+142 VPGTVDGLI
-151 KIFDDYGSGN
+151 KIFNDYGSGN
-161 FTLDEIMSYA
+161 FTLNEILSYA

-184 SAWGFDFYKHLFLE
+184 SAFGFDFYKHLFLE

-203 EIFIKNY
+203 EVFIKDY
-210 SLEMRQLKEDVQNET
+210 SLEMRQLQEDVSNGT

-232 KKMRDI
+232 KKMRQLNQ
-238 KEWNEGDIIVQ
+238 WNEGDIIVQ
-249 KDLAKT
+249 KDLAET

-260 TNGRDGFYDGETADL
+260 LNGRDGFYEGKTADL
-275 IVSEMKANNGLIS
+275 IVNEMKLNNGLIS
-288 HDDLNE
+288 HDDLKE
-294 YSSVYREPIV
+294 YNSVYREPIV
-304 GSYRGY
+304 GNYRGH

-325 IQMLNMLENFD
+325 IQMLNMLENFE
-336 VSSMT
+336 VQAMK

-383 YAKKRLELVSM
+383 YAKKRLGLISM
-394 DKATPSTDIA
+394 DKATPSSEIA
-404 AGSTIPESME
+404 AGSTTPESME

-429 ITTTINLSYGNKKIV
+429 ITTTINLSFGNKKIV

-492 VLNPEGEPL
+492 VLNPEGESL

-515 VLQVIISVIDHKL
+515 VLQVIISVVDHKL
-528 NVQEAISLGRT
+528 NVQEAINLGRT

-552 KNKMNTEFNQF
+552 VNDMNTKSNEF
-563 LPSLSTKQIE
+563 LPSLSTKQIDE
-573 DLKSLNHKFEDG
+573 LKNLNHRFEDG

-605 QFITGVDWRGNGEIS
+605 QFTTGVDWRGNGEIS

>member
-1 MKIPKESGVNLNYLF
+1 MKKNLNYLF

-33 TKSNQNLKNKN
+33 TKTNQNLNNKN

-142 VPGTVDGLL
+142 VPGTVDGLIR
-151 KIFDDYGSGN
+151 IFNDYGSGN
-161 FTLDEIMSYA
+161 FTLNEILSYA

-210 SLEMRQLKEDVQNET
+210 SLEMRQLQEDVQNET

-260 TNGRDGFYDGETADL
+260 TNGRDGFYEGETADL
-275 IVSEMKANNGLIS
+275 IVSEMKANNGLITYE
-288 HDDLNE
+288 DLKE
-294 YSSVYREPIV
+294 YNSVYRKPII

-414 TTHYSAMDKFGNTVG
+414 TTHYSAMDKLGNTVG

-492 VLNPEGEPL
+492 VLTPEGEPL

-515 VLQVIISVIDHKL
+515 VLQVIISVVDHNL
-528 NVQEAISLGRT
+528 SVQDAINLGRT

-563 LPSLSTKQIE
+563 LPSLSEKQISE
-573 DLKSLNHKFEDG
+573 LEELDHKFEDG
-585 NVENGIYYLARAHGI
+585 NVESGMYYLARAHGI
-600 MYKDG
+600 MYKKG
-605 QFITGVDWRGNGEIS
+605 QFFTGVDWRGNGEIS

>member
-1 MKIPKESGVNLNYLF
+1 MKKILNSLF
-16 LIFIT
+16 LSMFML
-21 FSLIACELGSDY
+21 SLVACKFGSDY
-33 TKSNQNLKNKN
+33 TQTNQNLENKN

-51 SLASAAGIDIM
+51 RLASAAGIDIM

-98 TAEGEIVTLD
+98 TANGEIVTLD

-115 LSYETMFLDQEGN
+115 LSYETMFLDENGN

-134 LLSHKSSG
+134 LFSHKSSG
-142 VPGTVDGLL
+142 VPGTVDGLI
-151 KIFDDYGSGN
+151 KIFNDYGSGN
-161 FTLDEIMSYA
+161 FTLNEILSYA
-171 IDYAENGHAINKS
+171 IEYAENGHAINKS
-184 SAWGFDFYKHLFLE
+184 SAFGFDFYKHLFLE

-203 EIFIKNY
+203 EVFIKDY
-210 SLEMRQLKEDVQNET
+210 SLEMRQLQEDVSNGT

-232 KKMRDI
+232 KKMRQLNQ
-238 KEWNEGDIIVQ
+238 WNEGDVIVQ
-249 KDLAKT
+249 KDLAET

-260 TNGRDGFYDGETADL
+260 LNGRDGFYEGKTADL
-275 IVSEMKANNGLIS
+275 IVNEMKLNNGLIS
-288 HDDLNE
+288 HDDLKE
-294 YSSVYREPIV
+294 YNSVYREPIV
-304 GSYRGY
+304 GNYRGH

-325 IQMLNMLENFD
+325 IQMLNMLENFE
-336 VSSMT
+336 VQAMK

-383 YAKKRLELVSM
+383 YAKKRLGLISM
-394 DKATPSTDIA
+394 DKATPSSEIA
-404 AGSTIPESME
+404 AGSTTPESME

-429 ITTTINLSYGNKKIV
+429 ITTTINLSFGNKKIV

-492 VLNPEGEPL
+492 VLNPEGESL

-515 VLQVIISVIDHKL
+515 VLQVIISVVDHKL
-528 NVQEAISLGRT
+528 NVQEAINLGRT

-552 KNKMNTEFNQF
+552 VNDMNTKFNEF
-563 LPSLSTKQIE
+563 LPSLSTKQIDE
-573 DLKSLNHKFEDG
+573 LKNLNHRFEDG

-605 QFITGVDWRGNGEIS
+605 QFTTGVDWRGNGEIS

>member
-1 MKIPKESGVNLNYLF
+1 
-16 LIFIT
+16 
-21 FSLIACELGSDY
+21 
-33 TKSNQNLKNKN
+33 
-44 GAVSSTS
+44 
-51 SLASAAGIDIM
+51 
-62 KKGGNAFDAIVATG
+62 
-76 FTLAVTSPSNGNIG
+76 
-90 GGGFMVAR
+90 
-98 TAEGEIVTLD
+98 
-108 FREKAPT
+108 
-115 LSYETMFLDQEGN
+115 MFLDENGN

-142 VPGTVDGLL
+142 VPGTVDGLI

-161 FTLDEIMSYA
+161 FTLDEILSYA

-184 SAWGFDFYKHLFLE
+184 SAFGFDFYKHLFLE

-203 EIFIKNY
+203 EVFIKDY
-210 SLEMRQLKEDVQNET
+210 SLEMRQLQEDVSNGT

-232 KKMRDI
+232 KKMR
-238 KEWNEGDIIVQ
+238 ELNQWNEGDVIVQ
-249 KDLAKT
+249 KDLAET

-260 TNGRDGFYDGETADL
+260 LNGRDGFYEGKTADL
-275 IVSEMKANNGLIS
+275 IVNEMKLNNGLIS
-288 HDDLNE
+288 HEDLKE
-294 YSSVYREPIV
+294 YNSVYREPIV
-304 GSYRGY
+304 GNYRGH

-325 IQMLNMLENFD
+325 IQMLNMLENFE
-336 VSSMT
+336 VQAMK

-383 YAKKRLELVSM
+383 YAKKRLGLISM
-394 DKATPSTDIA
+394 DKATPSSEIA
-404 AGSTIPESME
+404 AGSTTPESME

-429 ITTTINLSYGNKKIV
+429 ITTTINLSFGNKKIV

-492 VLNPEGEPL
+492 VLNPEGESL

-515 VLQVIISVIDHKL
+515 VLQVIISVVDHKL
-528 NVQEAISLGRT
+528 NVQEAINLGRT

-552 KNKMNTEFNQF
+552 VNDMNTKSNEF
-563 LPSLSTKQIE
+563 LPSLSTKQIDE
-573 DLKSLNHKFEDG
+573 LKNLNHRFEDG

-605 QFITGVDWRGNGEIS
+605 QFTTGVDWRGNGEIS

>member
-1 MKIPKESGVNLNYLF
+1 MFML
-16 LIFIT
+16 
-21 FSLIACELGSDY
+21 SLMACKFGSDY
-33 TKSNQNLKNKN
+33 TQTNQNLENKN

-51 SLASAAGIDIM
+51 RLASAAGIDIM

-98 TAEGEIVTLD
+98 TANGEIVTLD

-115 LSYETMFLDQEGN
+115 LSYETMFLDENGN

-142 VPGTVDGLL
+142 VPGTVDGLI
-151 KIFDDYGSGN
+151 KIFNDYGSGN
-161 FTLDEIMSYA
+161 FTLNEILSYA
-171 IDYAENGHAINKS
+171 IEYAENGHAINKS
-184 SAWGFDFYKHLFLE
+184 SAFGFDFYKHLFLE

-203 EIFIKNY
+203 EVFIKDY
-210 SLEMRQLKEDVQNET
+210 SLEMRQLQEDVSNGT

-232 KKMRDI
+232 KKMRQLNQ
-238 KEWNEGDIIVQ
+238 WNEGDVIVQ
-249 KDLAKT
+249 KDLAET

-260 TNGRDGFYDGETADL
+260 LNGRDGFYEGKTADL
-275 IVSEMKANNGLIS
+275 IVNEMKLNNGLIS
-288 HDDLNE
+288 HDDLKE
-294 YSSVYREPIV
+294 YNSVYREPIV
-304 GSYRGY
+304 GNYRGH

-325 IQMLNMLENFD
+325 IQMLNMLENFE
-336 VSSMT
+336 VQAMK

-383 YAKKRLELVSM
+383 YAKKRLGLISM
-394 DKATPSTDIA
+394 DKATPSSEIA
-404 AGSTIPESME
+404 AGSTTPESME

-429 ITTTINLSYGNKKIV
+429 ITTTINLSFGNKKIV

-492 VLNPEGEPL
+492 VLNPEGESL

-515 VLQVIISVIDHKL
+515 VLQVIISVVDHKL
-528 NVQEAISLGRT
+528 NVQEAINLGRT

-552 KNKMNTEFNQF
+552 VNDMNTKVNEF
-563 LPSLSTKQIE
+563 LPSLSTKQIDE
-573 DLKSLNHKFEDG
+573 LKNLNHRFEDG

-605 QFITGVDWRGNGEIS
+605 QFTTGVDWRGNGEIS

>member
-1 MKIPKESGVNLNYLF
+1 MKKNLNYLF

-33 TKSNQNLKNKN
+33 TKTNQNLNNKN

-62 KKGGNAFDAIVATG
+62 KKGGNAFDAVVATG
-76 FTLAVTSPSNGNIG
+76 FCLAVTSPSNGNIG

-142 VPGTVDGLL
+142 VPGTVDGLIR
-151 KIFDDYGSGN
+151 IFNDYGSGN
-161 FTLDEIMSYA
+161 FTLDEILSYA
-171 IDYAENGHAINKS
+171 IDYAENGHTINKS

-210 SLEMRQLKEDVQNET
+210 SLEMRQLQEDVQNET

-260 TNGRDGFYDGETADL
+260 TNGRDGFYEGKTADL
-275 IVSEMKANNGLIS
+275 IVSEMKANNGLITYE
-288 HDDLNE
+288 DLKE
-294 YSSVYREPIV
+294 YNSVYRKPII

-336 VSSMT
+336 VASMT

-349 MLTEIQRLAYADRA
+349 LLTEIQRLAYADRA

-414 TTHYSAMDKFGNTVG
+414 TTHYSAMDKLGNIVG

-492 VLNPEGEPL
+492 VLTPEGEPL

-515 VLQVIISVIDHKL
+515 VLQIIISVVDHNL
-528 NVQEAISLGRT
+528 SVQDAINLGRT

-563 LPSLSTKQIE
+563 LPSLSEKQISE
-573 DLKSLNHKFEDG
+573 LEKLDHKFEDG
-585 NVENGIYYLARAHGI
+585 NVESGMYYLARAHGI
-600 MYKDG
+600 MYKNG
-605 QFITGVDWRGNGEIS
+605 QFFTGVDWRGNGEIS

>member
-1 MKIPKESGVNLNYLF
+1 MFML
-16 LIFIT
+16 
-21 FSLIACELGSDY
+21 SLMACKFGSDY
-33 TKSNQNLKNKN
+33 TQTNQNLENKN

-51 SLASAAGIDIM
+51 RLASAAGIDIM

-98 TAEGEIVTLD
+98 TANGEIVTLD

-115 LSYETMFLDQEGN
+115 LSYETMFLDENGN

-142 VPGTVDGLL
+142 VPGTVDGLI

-161 FTLDEIMSYA
+161 FTLDEILSYA

-184 SAWGFDFYKHLFLE
+184 SAFGFDFYKHLFLE

-203 EIFIKNY
+203 EVFIKDY
-210 SLEMRQLKEDVQNET
+210 SLEMRQLQEDVSNGT

-232 KKMRDI
+232 KKMR
-238 KEWNEGDIIVQ
+238 ELNQWNEGDVIVQ
-249 KDLAKT
+249 KDLAET

-260 TNGRDGFYDGETADL
+260 LNGRDGFYEGKTADL
-275 IVSEMKANNGLIS
+275 IVNEMKLNNGLIS
-288 HDDLNE
+288 HDDLKE
-294 YSSVYREPIV
+294 YNSVYREPIV
-304 GSYRGY
+304 GNYRGH

-325 IQMLNMLENFD
+325 IQMLNMLENFE
-336 VSSMT
+336 VQAMK

-383 YAKKRLELVSM
+383 YAKKRLGLISM
-394 DKATPSTDIA
+394 DKATPSSEIA
-404 AGSTIPESME
+404 AGSTTPESME

-429 ITTTINLSYGNKKIV
+429 ITTTINLSFGNKKIV

-492 VLNPEGEPL
+492 VLNPEGESL

-515 VLQVIISVIDHKL
+515 VLQVIISVVDHKL
-528 NVQEAISLGRT
+528 NVQEAINLGRT

-552 KNKMNTEFNQF
+552 VNDMNTKSNEF
-563 LPSLSTKQIE
+563 LPSLSTKQIDE
-573 DLKSLNHKFEDG
+573 LKNLNHRFEDG

-605 QFITGVDWRGNGEIS
+605 QFTTGVDWRGNGEIS

>member
-1 MKIPKESGVNLNYLF
+1 MFML
-16 LIFIT
+16 
-21 FSLIACELGSDY
+21 SLMACKFGSDY
-33 TKSNQNLKNKN
+33 TQTNQNLENKN

-51 SLASAAGIDIM
+51 RLASAAGIDIM

-98 TAEGEIVTLD
+98 TANGEIVTLD

-115 LSYETMFLDQEGN
+115 LSYETMFLDENGN

-142 VPGTVDGLL
+142 VPGTVDGLI
-151 KIFDDYGSGN
+151 KIFNDYGSGN
-161 FTLDEIMSYA
+161 FTLNEILSYA
-171 IDYAENGHAINKS
+171 IEYAENGHAINKS
-184 SAWGFDFYKHLFLE
+184 SAFGFDFYKHLFLE

-203 EIFIKNY
+203 EVFIKDY
-210 SLEMRQLKEDVQNET
+210 SLEMRQLQEDVSNGT

-232 KKMRDI
+232 KKMR
-238 KEWNEGDIIVQ
+238 ELNQWNEGDVIVQ
-249 KDLAKT
+249 KDLAET

-260 TNGRDGFYDGETADL
+260 LNGRDGFYEGKTADL
-275 IVSEMKANNGLIS
+275 IVNEMKLNNGLIS
-288 HDDLNE
+288 HEDLKE
-294 YSSVYREPIV
+294 YNSVYREPIV
-304 GSYRGY
+304 GNYRGH

-325 IQMLNMLENFD
+325 IQMLNMLENFE
-336 VSSMT
+336 VQAMK

-383 YAKKRLELVSM
+383 YAKKRLGLISM
-394 DKATPSTDIA
+394 DKATPSSEIA
-404 AGSTIPESME
+404 AGSTTPESME

-429 ITTTINLSYGNKKIV
+429 ITTTINLSFGNKKIV

-492 VLNPEGEPL
+492 VLNPEGESL

-515 VLQVIISVIDHKL
+515 VLQVIISVVDHKL
-528 NVQEAISLGRT
+528 NVQEAINLGRT

-552 KNKMNTEFNQF
+552 VNDMNTKPNEF
-563 LPSLSTKQIE
+563 LPSLSTKQIDE
-573 DLKSLNHKFEDG
+573 LKNLNHRFEDG

-605 QFITGVDWRGNGEIS
+605 QFTTGVDWRGNGEIS

>member
-1 MKIPKESGVNLNYLF
+1 ML
-16 LIFIT
+16 
-21 FSLIACELGSDY
+21 SLMACKFGSDY
-33 TKSNQNLKNKN
+33 TQTSQNLENKN

-51 SLASAAGIDIM
+51 RLASAAGIDIM

-98 TAEGEIVTLD
+98 TANGEIVTLD

-115 LSYETMFLDQEGN
+115 LSYETMFLDENGN

-142 VPGTVDGLL
+142 VPGTVDGLI
-151 KIFDDYGSGN
+151 KIFNDYGSGN
-161 FTLDEIMSYA
+161 FTLNEILSYA

-184 SAWGFDFYKHLFLE
+184 SAFGFDFYKHLFLE

-203 EIFIKNY
+203 EVFIKDY
-210 SLEMRQLKEDVQNET
+210 SLEMRQLQEDVSNGT

-232 KKMRDI
+232 KKMRQLNQ
-238 KEWNEGDIIVQ
+238 WNEGDIIVQ
-249 KDLAKT
+249 KDLAET

-260 TNGRDGFYDGETADL
+260 LNGRDGFYEGKTADL
-275 IVSEMKANNGLIS
+275 IVNEMKLNNGLIS
-288 HDDLNE
+288 HDDLKE
-294 YSSVYREPIV
+294 YNSVYREPIV
-304 GSYRGY
+304 GNYRGH

-325 IQMLNMLENFD
+325 IQMLNMLENFE
-336 VSSMT
+336 VQAMK

-383 YAKKRLELVSM
+383 YAKKRLGLISM
-394 DKATPSTDIA
+394 DKATPSSEIA
-404 AGSTIPESME
+404 AGSTTPESME

-429 ITTTINLSYGNKKIV
+429 ITTTINLSFGNKKIV

-492 VLNPEGEPL
+492 VLNPEGESL

-515 VLQVIISVIDHKL
+515 VLQVIISVVDHKL
-528 NVQEAISLGRT
+528 NVQEAINLGRT

-552 KNKMNTEFNQF
+552 INDMNTKSNEF
-563 LPSLSTKQIE
+563 LPSLSTKQIDE
-573 DLKSLNHKFEDG
+573 LKNLNHRFEDG

-605 QFITGVDWRGNGEIS
+605 QFTTGVDWRGNGEIS

>member
-1 MKIPKESGVNLNYLF
+1 MKITLKRIS
-16 LIFIT
+16 LILIAI
-21 FSLIACELGSDY
+21 SLIACEQGSDY
-33 TKSNQNLKNKN
+33 ALASKNKANKN

-51 SLASAAGIDIM
+51 RLASEAGIDIM

-76 FTLAVTSPSNGNIG
+76 FTLAVTSPANGNIG

-98 TAEGEIVTLD
+98 TEDGEIISLD

-115 LSYETMFLDQEGN
+115 LSYETMFLDQNGE

-142 VPGTVDGLL
+142 VPGTVDGLI

-161 FTLDEIMSYA
+161 FTLEEILSYA
-171 IDYAENGHAINKS
+171 INYAENGHPINKS
-184 SAWGFDFYKHLFLE
+184 SAFGFDFYKHLFLE
-198 DKGST
+198 DEGST
-203 EIFIKNY
+203 DIFIKDY
-210 SLEMRQLKEDVQNET
+210 SIEMRQLQEDVLNGT

-232 KKMRDI
+232 EKMRGFDQW
-238 KEWNEGDIIVQ
+238 KQGDIIYQ
-249 KDLAKT
+249 KDLAET

-260 TNGRDGFYDGETADL
+260 KKGRDGFYKGKTADL
-275 IVSEMKANNGLIS
+275 IVNEMRANNGLIS
-288 HDDLNE
+288 HKDLE
-294 YSSVYREPIV
+294 QYDSVYRDPII
-304 GSYRGY
+304 GNYRGY
-310 TIISMG
+310 TIASMG

-325 IQMLNMLENFD
+325 VQMLNMLENFD
-336 VSSMT
+336 VSSME
-341 RNSTEFVH
+341 RNSTQFVH

-370 FYPSPVPMLISKD
+370 FYPSPIPMLVSKE

-394 DKATPSTDIA
+394 DKATPSGEIA
-404 AGSTIPESME
+404 AGTTIPESME

-456 DFASSPGSQ
+456 DFATSPGVQ

-492 VLNPEGEPL
+492 VLDPEGNSL
-501 MTIGAAG
+501 MTVGAAG
-508 GSRIITT
+508 GSRIITA
-515 VLQVIISVIDHKL
+515 VLQVIISVVDHNL
-528 NVQEAISLGRT
+528 DVQDAINLGRT

-552 KNKMNTEFNQF
+552 ASNLNEEFNEF
-563 LPSLSTKQIE
+563 LPSLSANQIDE
-573 DLKSLNHKFEDG
+573 LKKLNHKFEDG
-585 NVENGIYYLARAHGI
+585 NVESGNYFLARAHGI

-605 QFITGVDWRGNGEIS
+605 QFYTGVDWRGNGEIS

>member
-1 MKIPKESGVNLNYLF
+1 MKKILKKTS
-16 LIFIT
+16 FIIIAM
-21 FSLIACELGSDY
+21 SLIACELGSDY
-33 TKSNQNLKNKN
+33 TIVNKNKPNKN

-51 SLASAAGIDIM
+51 SLASKAGIDIM
-62 KKGGNAFDAIVATG
+62 KRGGNAFDAIVATG

-98 TAEGEIVTLD
+98 TADGEIVSLD

-115 LSYETMFLDQEGN
+115 MSYETMFLDQDGN

-142 VPGTVDGLL
+142 VPGTVDGLIRIL
-151 KIFDDYGSGN
+151 EDYGSGN
-161 FTLDEIMSYA
+161 FTLQEILSYA
-171 IDYAENGHAINKS
+171 INYAENGHPINKS
-184 SAWGFDFYKHLFLE
+184 SAFGFDFYKHFFLE

-203 EIFIKNY
+203 KIFIKDY
-210 SLEMRQLKEDVQNET
+210 TLEMKQLQEDVLNGT

-232 KKMRDI
+232 QKMRSLDQW
-238 KEWNEGDIIVQ
+238 EQGDIIYQ
-249 KDLAKT
+249 KDLAET

-260 TNGRDGFYDGETADL
+260 ENGRDGFYKGKTADL
-275 IVSEMKANNGLIS
+275 IVDEMKSNNGLIS
-288 HDDLNE
+288 HKDLEE
-294 YSSVYREPIV
+294 YNSVYREPII

-310 TIISMG
+310 TVASMG

-336 VSSMT
+336 VASMK
-341 RNSTEFVH
+341 RNSTQFVH

-370 FYPSPVPMLISKD
+370 FYPSPIPMLVSKD
-383 YAKKRLELVSM
+383 YAKKRLGLISM
-394 DKATPSTDIA
+394 DRATPSEEIA
-404 AGSTIPESME
+404 AGNSMPESME

-456 DFASSPGSQ
+456 DFATSPGVQ

-492 VLNPEGEPL
+492 VLDPDGNPL
-501 MTIGAAG
+501 MTVGAAG

-515 VLQVIISVIDHKL
+515 VLQVIISVIDHNL
-528 NVQEAISLGRT
+528 NVQDAINFGRT

-552 KNKMNTEFNQF
+552 ENDLNQEFNKF
-563 LPSLSTKQIE
+563 LPSLSTNQINE
-573 DLKSLNHKFEDG
+573 LKMLNHKFEDG

-600 MYKDG
+600 MYKNG
-605 QFITGVDWRGNGEIS
+605 QFFTGVDWRGNGEIS
-620 DGITY
+620 DGVTY

>member
-1 MKIPKESGVNLNYLF
+1 MKKNLNYLF
-16 LIFIT
+16 LILAT

-33 TKSNQNLKNKN
+33 TKTNQNLKNKN

-108 FREKAPT
+108 FREKPPT

-142 VPGTVDGLL
+142 VPGTVDGLIR
-151 KIFDDYGSGN
+151 IFNDYGSGN
-161 FTLDEIMSYA
+161 FTLDEILSYA

-210 SLEMRQLKEDVQNET
+210 SLEMRQLQEDVQNET

-260 TNGRDGFYDGETADL
+260 RNGRDGFYEGKTADF
-275 IVSEMKANNGLIS
+275 IVSEMKANNGLITYE
-288 HDDLNE
+288 DLKE
-294 YSSVYREPIV
+294 YNSVYRKPVI

-414 TTHYSAMDKFGNTVG
+414 TTHYSAMDKLGNTVG
-429 ITTTINLSYGNKKIV
+429 ITTTLNLSYGNKKIV

-492 VLNPEGEPL
+492 VLTPEGEPL

-515 VLQVIISVIDHKL
+515 VLQVIISVIDHNL
-528 NVQEAISLGRT
+528 SVQDAINLGRT

-563 LPSLSTKQIE
+563 LPSLSEKQISE
-573 DLKSLNHKFEDG
+573 LEELDHKFEDG
-585 NVENGIYYLARAHGI
+585 NVESGMYYLARAHGI
-600 MYKDG
+600 MFKKG
-605 QFITGVDWRGNGEIS
+605 QFFTGVDWRGNGEIS

>member
-1 MKIPKESGVNLNYLF
+1 MFML
-16 LIFIT
+16 
-21 FSLIACELGSDY
+21 SLMACKFGSDY
-33 TKSNQNLKNKN
+33 TQTSQNLENKN

-51 SLASAAGIDIM
+51 RLASAAGIDIM

-98 TAEGEIVTLD
+98 TANGEIVTLD

-115 LSYETMFLDQEGN
+115 LSYETMFLDENGN

-142 VPGTVDGLL
+142 VPGTVDGLI
-151 KIFDDYGSGN
+151 KIFNDYGSGN
-161 FTLDEIMSYA
+161 FTLNEILSYA
-171 IDYAENGHAINKS
+171 IEYAENGHAINKS
-184 SAWGFDFYKHLFLE
+184 SAFGFDFYKHLFLE

-203 EIFIKNY
+203 EVFIKDY
-210 SLEMRQLKEDVQNET
+210 SLEMRQLQEDVSNGT

-232 KKMRDI
+232 KKMR
-238 KEWNEGDIIVQ
+238 ELNQWNEGDVIVQ
-249 KDLAKT
+249 KDLAET

-260 TNGRDGFYDGETADL
+260 LNGRDGFYEGKTADL
-275 IVSEMKANNGLIS
+275 IVNEMKLNNGLIS
-288 HDDLNE
+288 HDDLKE
-294 YSSVYREPIV
+294 YNSVYREPIV
-304 GSYRGY
+304 GNYRGH

-325 IQMLNMLENFD
+325 IQMLNMLENFE
-336 VSSMT
+336 VQAMK

-383 YAKKRLELVSM
+383 YAKKRLGLISM
-394 DKATPSTDIA
+394 DKATPSSEIA
-404 AGSTIPESME
+404 AGSTTPESME

-429 ITTTINLSYGNKKIV
+429 ITTTINLSFGNKKIV

-492 VLNPEGEPL
+492 VLNPEGESL

-515 VLQVIISVIDHKL
+515 VLQVIISVVDHKL
-528 NVQEAISLGRT
+528 DVQEAINLGRT

-552 KNKMNTEFNQF
+552 INDMNTKSNEF
-563 LPSLSTKQIE
+563 LPSLSTKQIDE
-573 DLKSLNHKFEDG
+573 LKNLNHRFEDG

-605 QFITGVDWRGNGEIS
+605 QFTTGVDWRGNGEIS

>member
-1 MKIPKESGVNLNYLF
+1 MKKNLNYLF
-16 LIFIT
+16 LILAT

-33 TKSNQNLKNKN
+33 TKTNQNLKNKN

-98 TAEGEIVTLD
+98 TAEGEIITLD

-142 VPGTVDGLL
+142 VPGTVDGLIR
-151 KIFDDYGSGN
+151 IFNDYGSGN
-161 FTLDEIMSYA
+161 FTLDEILSYA

-210 SLEMRQLKEDVQNET
+210 SLEMRQLQEDVQNET

-260 TNGRDGFYDGETADL
+260 TNGRDGFYEGETADL
-275 IVSEMKANNGLIS
+275 IVSEMKANNGLITYE
-288 HDDLNE
+288 DLKE
-294 YSSVYREPIV
+294 YNSVYRKPII

-414 TTHYSAMDKFGNTVG
+414 TTHYSAMDKLGNTVG

-492 VLNPEGEPL
+492 VLTPEGEPL

-515 VLQVIISVIDHKL
+515 VLQVIISVVDHNL
-528 NVQEAISLGRT
+528 SVQDAINLGRT

-563 LPSLSTKQIE
+563 LPSLSEKQISE
-573 DLKSLNHKFEDG
+573 LEELDHKFEDG
-585 NVENGIYYLARAHGI
+585 NVESGMYYLARAHGI
-600 MYKDG
+600 MYKNG
-605 QFITGVDWRGNGEIS
+605 QFFTGVDWRGNGEIS

>member
-1 MKIPKESGVNLNYLF
+1 ML
-16 LIFIT
+16 
-21 FSLIACELGSDY
+21 SLVACKFGSDY
-33 TKSNQNLKNKN
+33 TQTNQNLENKN

-51 SLASAAGIDIM
+51 RLASAAGIDIM

-98 TAEGEIVTLD
+98 TTNGEIVTLD

-115 LSYETMFLDQEGN
+115 LSYETMFLDENGD

-142 VPGTVDGLL
+142 VPGTVDGLI
-151 KIFDDYGSGN
+151 KIFNDYGSGN
-161 FTLDEIMSYA
+161 FTLNEILSYA
-171 IDYAENGHAINKS
+171 IEYAENGHAINKS
-184 SAWGFDFYKHLFLE
+184 SAFGFDFYKHLFLE

-203 EIFIKNY
+203 EVFIKDY
-210 SLEMRQLKEDVQNET
+210 SLEMRQLQEDVSNGT

-232 KKMRDI
+232 KKMRQLNQ
-238 KEWNEGDIIVQ
+238 WNEGDIIVQ
-249 KDLAKT
+249 KDLAET

-260 TNGRDGFYDGETADL
+260 LNGRDGFYEGKTADL
-275 IVSEMKANNGLIS
+275 IVNEMKLNNGLIS
-288 HDDLNE
+288 HDDLKE
-294 YSSVYREPIV
+294 YNSVYREPIV
-304 GSYRGY
+304 GNYRGH

-325 IQMLNMLENFD
+325 IQMLNMLENFE
-336 VSSMT
+336 VQAMK

-383 YAKKRLELVSM
+383 YAKKRLGLISM
-394 DKATPSTDIA
+394 DKATPSSEIA
-404 AGSTIPESME
+404 AGSTTPESME

-429 ITTTINLSYGNKKIV
+429 ITTTINLSFGNKKIV

-492 VLNPEGEPL
+492 VLSPEGEPL

-528 NVQEAISLGRT
+528 NVQEAINLGRT

-552 KNKMNTEFNQF
+552 INNINTKFNKF
-563 LPSLSTKQIE
+563 LPSLST
-573 DLKSLNHKFEDG
+573 
-585 NVENGIYYLARAHGI
+585 
-600 MYKDG
+600 
-605 QFITGVDWRGNGEIS
+605 
-620 DGITY
+620 